1 MPLMAFSDIICRSWG
16 VVVQLLRILLALTLF
31 IAPLGA
37 RGQEPTLP
45 VSLEKPCSVP
55 ADRSWTPQEKFVWER
70 VCVGEDADFNEAAGY
85 GGQLDPTK
93 PEGWAQNRVLRPKFL
108 QAILFKDPYRSALTR
123 KGVVISGARFTEA
136 LDLENA
142 ELEHPLELD
151 DSLLEKDVNLTRA
164 RSKFQIA
171 LVDLNGA
178 GYPRVS
184 KNESD
189 TLVPL
194 CGSLSQA
201 CRNPGSE

>member
-1 MPLMAFSDIICRSWG
+1 M
-16 VVVQLLRILLALTLF
+16 QLLRILLALTLL

-108 QAILFKDPYRSALTR
+108 QTILFKDPYRSATAAPLPLPR
-123 KGVVISGARFTEA
+123 GSIGECLNGIFWWVGSLVSNSIARYCGFA
-136 LDLENA
+136 SSSFIRS
-142 ELEHPLELD
+142 
-151 DSLLEKDVNLTRA
+151 SLL
-164 RSKFQIA
+164 RSSIKSPVRF
-171 LVDLNGA
+171 L
-178 GYPRVS
+178 
-184 KNESD
+184 
-189 TLVPL
+189 PL
-194 CGSLSQA
+194 F
-201 CRNPGSE
+201 